1 MENCVSLKVGKCAA
15 DSGHSVWFTIER
27 AINLPFSQPLLL
39 ARLDTN
45 DAPGGKIPLLNID
58 KKKYDIIPP
67 ATFGRKWFFNEI
79 EKCC

>member
-45 DAPGGKIPLLNID
+45 DAPAGKKPVLDVKKGKYNIT
-58 KKKYDIIPP
+58 PP
-67 ATFGRKWFFNEI
+67 ATFGRKWFFSEI
-79 EKCC
+79 ENM

>member
-1 MENCVSLKVGKCAA
+1 
-15 DSGHSVWFTIER
+15 
-27 AINLPFSQPLLL
+27 LPFSQPLLL